1 MERNE
6 MAREKTGQRHK
17 NKVYFKVQDLYLQA
31 FPLNHLSYCGGA
43 AGEVFYAAS
52 RINEKDLE
60 SWVAQWS
67 TLATRLEA
75 QAPRPLFNADMKLG
89 NLFSKTR
96 LFAYEKFFEWQVG
109 AASYAPSRHWQQR
122 QGRRTYDGKNDDVRA
137 QSHEGALLE

>member
-1 MERNE
+1 

-17 NKVYFKVQDLYLQA
+17 NKVYFKVQDLYPQA

-75 QAPRPLFNADMKLG
+75 QAPVQRRYEAREPLQQDPAP
-89 NLFSKTR
+89 R
-96 LFAYEKFFEWQVG
+96 LREV
-109 AASYAPSRHWQQR
+109 
-122 QGRRTYDGKNDDVRA
+122 
-137 QSHEGALLE
+137 L